1 MRSYGDVRVMR
12 IQRIACFLAKACQAD
27 PGPRGAAVYF
37 RTKST
42 RVRQNLVHSSLGSA
56 LYMLCDLGKPFSLS
70 DPLFLHLEMMISISK
85 NKMS

>member
-1 MRSYGDVRVMR
+1 M
-12 IQRIACFLAKACQAD
+12 
-27 PGPRGAAVYF
+27 YF

-56 LYMLCDLGKPFSLS
+56 LYTLCDLGKPLSLS